1 MNTFPKSNITVCVM
15 LHKLSFYASI
25 LLDWEWA
32 MLQMNKSYNIY
43 GTTKSISLD
52 VLVIL
57 HHNAKHLS
65 SSLIRNLFATRNG
78 IPKKVSR
85 MTAINQ
91 DTY

>member
-1 MNTFPKSNITVCVM
+1 M
-15 LHKLSFYASI
+15 LHKLFDKILPCHASI
-25 LLDWEWA
+25 LLDWKRD
-32 MLQMNKSYNIY
+32 MLQMNKSDNIY

-52 VLVIL
+52 VLVTL